1 MERTAWIFNWYL
13 VRTYINVS
21 STYCVEAQRM
31 GAHQTWLSQSLGVV
45 DIQQPGGVNT
55 GTVTAL
61 TTTCYTCL
69 NLTHLPDH
77 PVDVLY

>member
-1 MERTAWIFNWYL
+1 
-13 VRTYINVS
+13 
-21 STYCVEAQRM
+21 M

-77 PVDVLY
+77 PVAVLY